1 MTTIAA
7 IVVQSA
13 CQMGNLGVKTA
24 IEAIQGRKVPVYP
37 R

>member
-1 MTTIAA
+1 MTTNAA
-7 IVVQSA
+7 IAVQSA

-24 IEAIQGRKVPVYP
+24 VEVIQGRKAPVHP